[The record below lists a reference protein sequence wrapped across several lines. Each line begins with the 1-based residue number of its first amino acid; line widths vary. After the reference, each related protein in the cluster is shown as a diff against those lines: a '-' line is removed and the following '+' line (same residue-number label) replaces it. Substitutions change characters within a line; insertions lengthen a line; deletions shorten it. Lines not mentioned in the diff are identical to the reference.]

1 MQQTTNTP
9 TLRHGYEPASVLFL
23 SNERPQIEEAA
34 ASFLS
39 FLDTAPT
46 TAKTYAKALKVFFEW
61 LEKEKIERP
70 TREDLIAYRKELLAT
85 RKSTT
90 TASYINALKQFFKWL
105 DYNGIYKNIAD
116 HLKGAKIERGH
127 RKDPLT
133 GAQAREL
140 LASVDAS
147 TIEGLRDRAI
157 IALAIAAAL
166 RTVEIVRADI
176 ADLHYISGFMALS
189 IQGKGKTDKSD
200 FVKVPDPIEKVIRE
214 YLAARGEQDG
224 SAPLFAS
231 VSDRNKG
238 GRLTTNSISR
248 IVKKAL
254 RACGLDSPRL
264 TAHSMRHTGA
274 TLNLLNGGTLQE
286 TQQLLRHASINT
298 TMIYNHALDRAANQS
313 EARIANILF

>member
-105 DYNGIYKNIAD
+105 DYNGLCAALHRTDRCRGTLYRTVWRS
-116 HLKGAKIERGH
+116 IERHDYRPTLMLSAWHLPCAMKYVYPPMPSG
-127 RKDPLT
+127 KSSPDT
-133 GAQAREL
+133 A
-140 LASVDAS
+140 AS
-147 TIEGLRDRAI
+147 EG
-157 IALAIAAAL
+157 
-166 RTVEIVRADI
+166 
-176 ADLHYISGFMALS
+176 
-189 IQGKGKTDKSD
+189 
-200 FVKVPDPIEKVIRE
+200 
-214 YLAARGEQDG
+214 
-224 SAPLFAS
+224 
-231 VSDRNKG
+231 
-238 GRLTTNSISR
+238 
-248 IVKKAL
+248 
-254 RACGLDSPRL
+254 
-264 TAHSMRHTGA
+264 
-274 TLNLLNGGTLQE
+274 
-286 TQQLLRHASINT
+286 
-298 TMIYNHALDRAANQS
+298 
-313 EARIANILF
+313 